1 MYRDLCLQRFHL
13 LLLSAY
19 LTKEVYLKAA
29 VSGGKVSVKVHFR
42 FSSPSF
48 ENTANVREVTSPS
61 FQHANW
67 YLQTSKLSKLF
78 YLSLS
83 TSTLP
88 VSLLSSRSKHQQDSS
103 AALKERK
110 ASLWPVLSERSLIK
124 EVKNLT
130 WALTESFCCPLFLS
144 KVKSFSWLCWRPPA
158 VKKWVSLRLFA
169 CRGLSDR
176 LGFILRRLEM
186 AWCESVPLTLI
197 PVHVIWSSDLHMSLK
212 FNHDY

>member
-110 ASLWPVLSERSLIK
+110 ASLWPVLSERSRWGGEKSKMGFNRKLLLSFVFIQGQ
-124 EVKNLT
+124 VLLL
-130 WALTESFCCPLFLS
+130 AL
-144 KVKSFSWLCWRPPA
+144 
-158 VKKWVSLRLFA
+158 
-169 CRGLSDR
+169 
-176 LGFILRRLEM
+176 LE
-186 AWCESVPLTLI
+186 A
-197 PVHVIWSSDLHMSLK
+197 SSC
-212 FNHDY
+212 